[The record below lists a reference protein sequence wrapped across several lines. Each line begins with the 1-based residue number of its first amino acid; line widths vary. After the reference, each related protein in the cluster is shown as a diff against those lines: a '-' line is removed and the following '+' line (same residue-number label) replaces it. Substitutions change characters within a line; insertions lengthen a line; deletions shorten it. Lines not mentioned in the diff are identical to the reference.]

1 MDLRTGFAYWP
12 LRNGLLASYPRL
24 DRDESADVT
33 IVGAGI
39 TGALAAYELTHA
51 GADVVVV
58 DTRDVASGSSA
69 ATTGLLLCETDTSLL
84 ELSHRVGEAAAARAY
99 HLGLEAIGRIESLT
113 VSLADSCGFARRSSL
128 YLASTSDAAR
138 TLEREY
144 ALRRR
149 HGIGVALLDSANI
162 HRRWGIDA
170 PNALYSH
177 GAEIDCFRFA
187 HRLLSAARDRGA
199 RIYDRTT
206 VEGLKVDRA
215 AMTLSTSGG
224 HRIRTQWVVAAM
236 GYEAADHIRPPATRL
251 SSTWAFVS
259 EPLDGGTPWA
269 ERSLIW
275 ETARPYVYARTTDD
289 NRILVGGE
297 DEPHAEGHQDLDLL
311 ARKTARLTA
320 RVRELFPG
328 LTFDVAYAWA
338 GTFGST
344 VDGLPLIGPST
355 DNPRI
360 WYSLGYGG
368 NGITFSAI
376 AARLLTDAYRG
387 RPSPDAA
394 IFALDRPS
402 VTDTPRAT

>member
-162 HRRWGIDA
+162 HRQVGHRRSEC
-170 PNALYSH
+170 ALQPRC
-177 GAEIDCFRFA
+177 GN
-187 HRLLSAARDRGA
+187 RLLSLRASSAVSCARPWSADLRQDDGRGP
-199 RIYDRTT
+199 
-206 VEGLKVDRA
+206 EGGPRGDDAVDVGR
-215 AMTLSTSGG
+215 SPDPD
-224 HRIRTQWVVAAM
+224 AM
-236 GYEAADHIRPPATRL
+236 GR
-251 SSTWAFVS
+251 
-259 EPLDGGTPWA
+259 GG
-269 ERSLIW
+269 
-275 ETARPYVYARTTDD
+275 
-289 NRILVGGE
+289 
-297 DEPHAEGHQDLDLL
+297 
-311 ARKTARLTA
+311 
-320 RVRELFPG
+320 
-328 LTFDVAYAWA
+328 
-338 GTFGST
+338 
-344 VDGLPLIGPST
+344 DGL
-355 DNPRI
+355 
-360 WYSLGYGG
+360 
-368 NGITFSAI
+368 
-376 AARLLTDAYRG
+376 
-387 RPSPDAA
+387 
-394 IFALDRPS
+394 
-402 VTDTPRAT
+402 

>member
-24 DRDESADVT
+24 DRDDSADVT

-149 HGIGVALLDSANI
+149 HGIGVASARFGEHPPPVGHSTLRRRFTVTVRKSTAFASRI
-162 HRRWGIDA
+162 VCCQLRATVERGSTTGRRSRAWRRTVQRSHCRRRPVTGSGRDGSWRRW
-170 PNALYSH
+170 
-177 GAEIDCFRFA
+177 
-187 HRLLSAARDRGA
+187 
-199 RIYDRTT
+199 
-206 VEGLKVDRA
+206 
-215 AMTLSTSGG
+215 AMKRPITSG
-224 HRIRTQWVVAAM
+224 R
-236 GYEAADHIRPPATRL
+236 RPP
-251 SSTWAFVS
+251 
-259 EPLDGGTPWA
+259 G
-269 ERSLIW
+269 
-275 ETARPYVYARTTDD
+275 
-289 NRILVGGE
+289 
-297 DEPHAEGHQDLDLL
+297 
-311 ARKTARLTA
+311 
-320 RVRELFPG
+320 
-328 LTFDVAYAWA
+328 
-338 GTFGST
+338 
-344 VDGLPLIGPST
+344 
-355 DNPRI
+355 
-360 WYSLGYGG
+360 
-368 NGITFSAI
+368 
-376 AARLLTDAYRG
+376 
-387 RPSPDAA
+387 
-394 IFALDRPS
+394 
-402 VTDTPRAT
+402 